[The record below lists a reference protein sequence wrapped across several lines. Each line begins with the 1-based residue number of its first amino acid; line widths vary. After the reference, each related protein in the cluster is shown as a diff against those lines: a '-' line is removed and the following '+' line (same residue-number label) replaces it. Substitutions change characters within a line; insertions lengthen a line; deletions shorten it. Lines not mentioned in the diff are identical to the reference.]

1 MTAFSFRK
9 LRQRDVAIIVLVV
22 TALLA
27 GVWYLYMYR
36 PTLERI
42 QVLEDDATRL
52 DLEVVRGEAALRNLP
67 TLREEVAAL
76 ELERLA
82 FLAELPLES
91 DVAGLLQQVRQS
103 AEASDVT
110 ISQLSQGSVSESLP
124 DVRPISFDVATN
136 GNYADTMQFLM
147 SLEDLQRY
155 TKIRQVGLSRGGAE
169 TEEDPELTGNFS
181 MTVYVYTGTDPGQVN
196 Q

>member
-1 MTAFSFRK
+1 MMAFSFRK